1 MPDVV
6 RPCVL
11 SKDSDGMPRPTL
23 PTVRAFQGR
32 LCHATPD
39 IIRPSVQSKGRDIMP
54 RPTLFD
60 CVCCPTAMMACHT
73 RCRFT

>member
-1 MPDVV
+1 MLDVV

-23 PTVRAFQGR
+23 PTVCAFQGQ

-39 IIRPSVQSKGRDIMP
+39 MIRPSGQSKGGDIIP
-54 RPTLFD
+54 RLTLFD
-60 CVCCPTAMMACHT
+60 HVCSPRAVMSFHS
-73 RCRFT
+73 